1 MKEFKYIGIQLS
13 GQPIQGYF
21 FAKSRFDAKKK
32 IQELR
37 VTNRLN
43 VTKLLQ
49 KATFIYKIQRP
60 NAAPIKG
67 AHRAFTQLEVEK
79 ALNNMGFKI
88 LTIRKKLFEISGRVP
103 IQDVVIFIRLCAE
116 MLKEKFPYD
125 EILQLL
131 ANDTENKKLK
141 NTIKEIHRDLK
152 MGKEGL
158 AVYSRH
164 IDVFGPFATTMLS
177 IASTS
182 GNMLEMYQSTAKYL
196 ERDFEF
202 KKSLKSALFMPVIV
216 LISVVLT
223 FCFYLMYIFPKTTG
237 LLMKYDIEVPPMTK
251 ASMIASQFLQ
261 ANFIWLLLAFAI
273 PVGALLYYIRT
284 PKGQVVFHKTLLSIP
299 VLGQLMHKSSLE
311 IFSRVFNSLYS
322 EAGENISVIKTASEA
337 CRNSYIEKRIKE
349 IVIPIML
356 KQGRTLTE
364 CLEKTKVF
372 PPNAINRF
380 RAGEETGTIKSAT
393 LQLADYYEKEI
404 SFKMVRVLD
413 WINLNISI
421 VITLLI
427 ILITLISSEIGF
439 VSPGDMMGKSQ

>member
-1 MKEFKYIGIQLS
+1 MKEFKYIGVQLS
-13 GQPIQGYF
+13 GQPLQGYF
-21 FAKSRFDAKKK
+21 YAKNSLDAKKK
-32 IQELR
+32 VQDLS
-37 VTNRLN
+37 VANRIK

-49 KATFIYKIQRP
+49 KMTFVYKVQKP
-60 NAAPIKG
+60 NAAVLKG
-67 AHRAFTQLEVEK
+67 EHRAYNQVEVEK
-79 ALNNMGFKI
+79 ALNNMGYKI
-88 LTIRKKLFEISGRVP
+88 ISVRKKLFEIPGKVP

-141 NTIKEIHRDLK
+141 DTIKEIHRDLK
-152 MGKEGL
+152 MGKEGQ

-182 GNMLEMYQSTAKYL
+182 GNMMEMYQSTAKYL

-216 LISVVLT
+216 LVAVILT
-223 FCFYLMYIFPKTTG
+223 FCFYLMYIFPQTTG

-251 ASMIASQFLQ
+251 ASMITSQFLQ
-261 ANFIWLLLAFAI
+261 ANFIWLLLAFLI
-273 PVGALLYYIRT
+273 PLGALLYYIRT
-284 PKGQVVFHKTLLSIP
+284 PKGQVAFHKKLLSVP
-299 VLGQLMHKSSLE
+299 VLGQLLHKSSLE

-322 EAGENISVIKTASEA
+322 EAGENISVIKTAAEA
-337 CRNSYIEKRIKE
+337 CRNSYIEQRIKE

-364 CLEKTKVF
+364 CLEKTEVF

-404 SFKMVRVLD
+404 SFKMIRVLD
-413 WINLNISI
+413 WVNLNISI
-421 VITLLI
+421 IITLLI